1 MATFRTNYEPD
12 HLEWLA
18 HVFDEARRRYAET
31 TGRCDAVAEDVIAH
45 NIVGLAWRGEKDFER
60 LVAHSLRDVTAAARR
75 VDRPLAAQRPPFV
88 QRSSHWG

>member
-1 MATFRTNYEPD
+1 MGNLKTNYEPD

-18 HVFDEARRRYAET
+18 HVFDEARQRYADT
-31 TGRCDAVAEDVIAH
+31 TGRCDPVAQDVIAH

-75 VDRPLAAQRPPFV
+75 AQRPVSSEHLPTV
-88 QRSSHWG
+88 LRSSHWG